1 MRFSPAIL
9 DEIRARLS
17 VSQVVGRK
25 VALKR
30 KGREFGG
37 LSPFKSE
44 KSPSFFVNDQKGFYH
59 CFASGEHG
67 DIFKFLMTTEG
78 LSFSEAV
85 EQLAAEAGVPLPKA
99 TAQDAERESERT
111 RLYALLEV
119 SAAFFEAQLQGPNGA
134 EARAYLDKR
143 GVQAATVKKFRLGYG
158 PKGRAA
164 LKEHLAKAGFTT
176 EEMITSGMLIGG
188 EDIPVAYDRF
198 RDRVMFPIT
207 DLKDRPIAFGG
218 RAMQK
223 DERAKYL
230 NSPETPLFHKG
241 GILFNAAKARPLAF
255 EREQVI
261 AVEGYMDVVALTEGG
276 FGQSVAPLGTALTE
290 DQVKLLWRM
299 TPEPILCFDGDAA
312 GQKAAYR
319 AVDTVLPHLK
329 PGISVSFVF
338 LPDGLD
344 PDDMIR
350 RQGAEAMKACLAN
363 AKPLSEVL
371 YEREWAQSDWSTPER
386 RARLEAQLRALVGKI
401 ADPSVRS
408 HYGRAIAERLA
419 KAWGH
424 PLPAVPTFGPPV
436 EIPVRPPAGAT
447 AGNVVPM
454 ARTNSGRPASGPP
467 PSHDIPHDVAPHEFA
482 TYDLAPYDSHGR
494 DFDPRD
500 DDRYDYAALDHG
512 PPDHGAS
519 NDHLPV
525 VSGPTSRNVSRQAAP
540 PPARAAGQ
548 QGGQGRQFSSGQSWS
563 GNGGGKGA
571 RGQYGGGPNG
581 GPNGVKGG
589 GGKFQGKFSGKL
601 PPWIK
606 PTASDALRQSRMVGG
621 GRQAVPHR
629 EALMLK
635 ALLQHPWLIDD
646 HAEDIAR
653 LTFSLPTLMQLRDAV
668 LACAATNSAG
678 DGGNVLD
685 SQSLRSQ
692 LERLSLG
699 HVIDLVNQAI
709 THACDRFA
717 RPDAEK
723 VAVEAGWSHALA
735 LHERQLGLE
744 RELDAAEM
752 DWHSDGSEAAFVRI
766 CEIKQMI
773 ASSNVTEPSTDI

>member
-1 MRFSPAIL
+1 MRFSPALL

-37 LSPFKSE
+37 LSPFKTE

-111 RLYALLEV
+111 RLYALLEA
-119 SAAFFEAQLQGPNGA
+119 SAAFFEQQLLGPNGKD
-134 EARAYLDKR
+134 ARDYLEKR
-143 GVQAATVKKFRLGYG
+143 GVKPATVKKFRLGYG

-164 LKEHLAKAGFTT
+164 LKEHLAKAGFST

-188 EDIPVAYDRF
+188 ADIPVAYDRF

-329 PGISVSFVF
+329 PGMSVSFVF

-350 RQGAEAMKACLAN
+350 KHGAEAMKACLDAP
-363 AKPLSEVL
+363 KPLSEVL
-371 YEREWAQSDWSTPER
+371 FEREWAQSDWSTPER
-386 RARLEAQLRALVGKI
+386 RARLEAQLRTLVAKI
-401 ADPSVRS
+401 VDPSVRG
-408 HYGRAIAERLA
+408 HYGQAIAERLA

-424 PLPAVPTFGPPV
+424 APRAIAASPAPPLTRAPAPDVSAPPLDDVPDHFDSRDYDSRCYDDVPDFDMPAPV
-436 EIPVRPPAGAT
+436 QP
-447 AGNVVPM
+447 
-454 ARTNSGRPASGPP
+454 SGPP
-467 PSHDIPHDVAPHEFA
+467 SRHE
-482 TYDLAPYDSHGR
+482 
-494 DFDPRD
+494 
-500 DDRYDYAALDHG
+500 
-512 PPDHGAS
+512 
-519 NDHLPV
+519 
-525 VSGPTSRNVSRQAAP
+525 SRQQVARP
-540 PPARAAGQ
+540 PSQSQGEAY
-548 QGGQGRQFSSGQSWS
+548 GGQGRSSGGGYGS
-563 GNGGGKGA
+563 GRPGGS
-571 RGQYGGGPNG
+571 GQYPA
-581 GPNGVKGG
+581 
-589 GGKFQGKFSGKL
+589 KFQGKFQGQFQAKFTGRPGGKGGGKFGGTA
-601 PPWIK
+601 PPWMK
-606 PTASDALRQSRMVGG
+606 PSASDSLLQSNLVGG
-621 GRQAVPHR
+621 GDRVPPPR
-629 EALMLK
+629 EALILK
-635 ALLQHPWLIDD
+635 ILLNHPWLIDD
-646 HAEDIAR
+646 HAEEIAL
-653 LTFSLPTLMQLRDAV
+653 LTFTLPSLTRVRDA
-668 LACAATNSAG
+668 LLSCAASISNEG
-678 DGGNVLD
+678 DANVLD
-685 SQSLRSQ
+685 SQSLRTQ

-699 HVIDLVNQAI
+699 KVVDLINRAI
-709 THACDRFA
+709 THTSDRFA
-717 RPDAEK
+717 RPEADRAE
-723 VAVEAGWSHALA
+723 VDAGWRHALA
-735 LHERQLGLE
+735 LHDRQLGFE
-744 RELDAAEM
+744 RELDAAER
-752 DWHSDGSEAAFVRI
+752 DWHSDGSEAAFARI
-766 CEIKQMI
+766 CEIKQLI
-773 ASSNVTEPSTDI
+773 ASSNVTEPSTDY

>member
-1 MRFSPAIL
+1 MRFSPALL

-37 LSPFKSE
+37 LSPFKTE

-85 EQLAAEAGVPLPKA
+85 EQLAGEAGVPLPKA
-99 TAQDAERESERT
+99 SAQDAERESERT

-119 SAAFFEAQLQGPNGA
+119 SAAFFEAQLVGPNGT
-134 EARAYLDKR
+134 EARAYLEKR
-143 GVQAATVKKFRLGYG
+143 GVKAATIKKFRLGYG
-158 PKGRAA
+158 PKGRAM

-255 EREQVI
+255 ERDQVI

-329 PGISVSFVF
+329 PGFSVAFVF

-350 RQGAEAMKACLAN
+350 QQGADAMKACLAA

-371 YEREWAQSDWSTPER
+371 FDREWAAGEWTTPER
-386 RARLEAQLRALVGKI
+386 RARLEAQLRALVVKI
-401 ADPSVRS
+401 TDASVRG
-408 HYGRAIAERLA
+408 HYGQAIAERLD
-419 KAWGH
+419 KAWGRA
-424 PLPAVPTFGPPV
+424 PRALAAPSQAVPAPAARAAPKLVDEPPSMADFDTRDFGDYDSHAYDDRGGDDHAGQSGGNRDLV
-436 EIPVRPPAGAT
+436 PA
-447 AGNVVPM
+447 NLVP
-454 ARTNSGRPASGPP
+454 ANYDDQRAVAPASGP
-467 PSHDIPHDVAPHEFA
+467 S
-482 TYDLAPYDSHGR
+482 
-494 DFDPRD
+494 
-500 DDRYDYAALDHG
+500 
-512 PPDHGAS
+512 
-519 NDHLPV
+519 
-525 VSGPTSRNVSRQAAP
+525 SRHVSRQISSAP
-540 PPARAAGQ
+540 AFTGGGQGQRQPWQ
-548 QGGQGRQFSSGQSWS
+548 QGGGQN
-563 GNGGGKGA
+563 NGKFGS
-571 RGQYGGGPNG
+571 
-581 GPNGVKGG
+581 
-589 GGKFQGKFSGKL
+589 GGKFGGKFSGKPGGKFGGKFGGPP
-601 PPWIK
+601 PPWMK
-606 PTASDALRQSRMVGG
+606 PSASDSLRSSSMVGG
-621 GRQAVPHR
+621 GQRAIPHR
-629 EALMLK
+629 EALMLQV
-635 ALLQHPWLIDD
+635 LMTHPWLIDD
-646 HAEDIAR
+646 HAEEIAQI
-653 LTFSLPTLMQLRDAV
+653 TFSLPSLTQVRDA
-668 LACAATNSAG
+668 LLTCNATVSA
-678 DGGNVLD
+678 DSGGNVLD

-699 HVIDLVNQAI
+699 KVIGLISQAI
-709 THACDRFA
+709 THKCDRFA
-717 RPDAEK
+717 LADADKAE
-723 VAVEAGWSHALA
+723 VEAGWRHALE

-752 DWHSDGSEAAFVRI
+752 DWHHDGSEAAFVRI
-766 CEIKQMI
+766 CEIKQLI

>member
-1 MRFSPAIL
+1 MRFSPALL

-37 LSPFKSE
+37 LSPFKTE

-85 EQLAAEAGVPLPKA
+85 EQLAGEAGVPLPKA
-99 TAQDAERESERT
+99 TAQDAERESERA
-111 RLYALLEV
+111 RLYTLLET
-119 SAAFFEAQLQGPNGA
+119 SAAFFEAQLLGPNGKD
-134 EARAYLDKR
+134 AREYLEKR
-143 GVQAATVKKFRLGYG
+143 GVKPATVKKFRLGYG
-158 PKGRAA
+158 PRGRAA

-329 PGISVSFVF
+329 PGISVAFVF

-350 RQGAEAMKACLAN
+350 QQGADAMKACLAA

-371 YEREWAQSDWSTPER
+371 FDREWAAGEWTTPER
-386 RARLEAQLRALVGKI
+386 RARLEAQLRALVLKI
-401 ADPSVRS
+401 ADPSVRG
-408 HYGRAIAERLA
+408 HYGQAIAERLD
-419 KAWGH
+419 KAWGRA
-424 PLPAVPTFGPPV
+424 PRAAIAAPAAVTPVVRSAAKTAEAPPV
-436 EIPVRPPAGAT
+436 DDFST
-447 AGNVVPM
+447 
-454 ARTNSGRPASGPP
+454 
-467 PSHDIPHDVAPHEFA
+467 
-482 TYDLAPYDSHGR
+482 R
-494 DFDPRD
+494 DFADYDQNAFGHAD
-500 DDRYDYAALDHG
+500 DDRSADDFGHG
-512 PPDHGAS
+512 DLVPMSFDRNEVA
-519 NDHLPV
+519 
-525 VSGPTSRNVSRQAAP
+525 GPTSRHVSRQVSSAP
-540 PPARAAGQ
+540 AYSGGYGQ
-548 QGGQGRQFSSGQSWS
+548 GQGGGQRQPWGQGGGQGGGKFTGKS
-563 GNGGGKGA
+563 GGGKGF
-571 RGQYGGGPNG
+571 GGPGFG
-581 GPNGVKGG
+581 GPGFRSK
-589 GGKFQGKFSGKL
+589 GGKFGGPP
-601 PPWIK
+601 PPWMK
-606 PTASDALRQSRMVGG
+606 PAASDSLRSSSMVGG
-621 GRQAVPHR
+621 GSKAVPHR

-635 ALLQHPWLIDD
+635 VLMVHPWLIED
-646 HAEDIAR
+646 HAEEIAQ
-653 LTFSLPTLMQLRDAV
+653 LTFTLPSLTRVRDA
-668 LACAATNSAG
+668 LLSCAASVSHES
-678 DGGNVLD
+678 GGNVLD
-685 SQSLRSQ
+685 SQSLQSQ

-699 HVIDLVNQAI
+699 KVVDLINQAI
-709 THACDRFA
+709 THKSDRFA
-717 RPDAEK
+717 HAGTDKAE
-723 VAVEAGWSHALA
+723 VEAGWRHALA
-735 LHERQLGLE
+735 LHDRQLGLE
-744 RELDAAEM
+744 RELDAAEK
-752 DWHSDGSEAAFVRI
+752 DWHNDGSEAAFVRI
-766 CEIKQMI
+766 CEIKQLI

>member
-1 MRFSPAIL
+1 MRYSPALL

-30 KGREFGG
+30 KGREFAG
-37 LSPFKSE
+37 LSPFKTE

-67 DIFKFLMTTEG
+67 DIFKFVMTTEG

-85 EQLAAEAGVPLPKA
+85 ERLANEAGVPLPKA
-99 TAQDAERESERT
+99 TAQDAARESERA
-111 RLYALLEV
+111 RLYTLLEA
-119 SAAFFEAQLQGPNGA
+119 SAAYFEAQLQGPNGT
-134 EARAYLDKR
+134 EARAYLEKR
-143 GVQAATVKKFRLGYG
+143 GVKAATIKAFRLGYG

-164 LKEHLAKAGFTT
+164 LKAHLAKAGFTT

-329 PGISVSFVF
+329 PGISVAFVF

-350 RQGAEAMKACLAN
+350 QQGADAMKACLAN
-363 AKPLSEVL
+363 ARPLSEVL
-371 YEREWAQSDWSTPER
+371 FDREWAQSDWTTPER
-386 RARLEAQLRALVGKI
+386 RARLEAQLRALILKI
-401 ADPSVRS
+401 GDPSVRG
-408 HYGRAIAERLA
+408 HYGEAIAARLDQ
-419 KAWGH
+419 AWGRAPRAVALSAPAAATSARSAPLVDDH
-424 PLPAVPTFGPPV
+424 PAMADFDTRDFGDYDSLGHYDRVGRDLSSV
-436 EIPVRPPAGAT
+436 EFG
-447 AGNVVPM
+447 
-454 ARTNSGRPASGPP
+454 
-467 PSHDIPHDVAPHEFA
+467 SHDLVA
-482 TYDLAPYDSHGR
+482 
-494 DFDPRD
+494 
-500 DDRYDYAALDHG
+500 AADERREIAG
-512 PPDHGAS
+512 PS
-519 NDHLPV
+519 
-525 VSGPTSRNVSRQAAP
+525 SRHVSRQISSAP
-540 PPARAAGQ
+540 PYSGG
-548 QGGQGRQFSSGQSWS
+548 QGGQSGQGGQRQPWS
-563 GNGGGKGA
+563 
-571 RGQYGGGPNG
+571 QQ
-581 GPNGVKGG
+581 G
-589 GGKFQGKFSGKL
+589 GGKFTGGGKFGSGGKFNG
-601 PPWIK
+601 K
-606 PTASDALRQSRMVGG
+606 PGGKFGSKFGGKFGGPDHWARPATDSLRQSSMLGQIVK
-621 GRQAVPHR
+621 APPHR
-629 EALMLK
+629 EALILRV
-635 ALLQHPWLIDD
+635 LLNHPWIVDED
-646 HAEDIAR
+646 AEEIAQ
-653 LTFSLPTLMQLRDAV
+653 LTFSLASLTQVRDA
-668 LACAATNSAG
+668 LLTCSASVSDESG
-678 DGGNVLD
+678 VNVLD

-692 LERLSLG
+692 LDRLSLG
-699 HVIDLVNQAI
+699 KVVDLIHHAD
-709 THACDRFA
+709 THKNDRFA
-717 RPDAEK
+717 RPDADK
-723 VAVEAGWSHALA
+723 SRVRASWRHLLD
-735 LHERQLGLE
+735 LHHRQLGHE
-744 RELDAAEM
+744 RELDAAEL
-752 DWHSDGSEAAFVRI
+752 DWYENGSEEAYLRI
-766 CEIKQMI
+766 REIKQLI

>member
-1 MRFSPAIL
+1 MRYSPALL

-30 KGREFGG
+30 KGREFAG
-37 LSPFKSE
+37 LSPFKTE

-67 DIFKFLMTTEG
+67 DIFKFVMTTEG

-85 EQLAAEAGVPLPKA
+85 ERLADEAGVPLPKA
-99 TAQDAERESERT
+99 TARDAERETERA
-111 RLYALLEV
+111 RLYKLLET
-119 SAAFFEAQLQGPNGA
+119 SAAFFEAQLQGPNGS
-134 EARAYLDKR
+134 EARAYLEKR
-143 GVQAATVKKFRLGYG
+143 GVKTATIAKFRLGYG

-164 LKEHLAKAGFTT
+164 LKDHLAKAGFTT

-255 EREQVI
+255 ERDQVI

-312 GQKAAYR
+312 GKKAAYR

-329 PGISVSFVF
+329 PGISVAFVF

-350 RQGAEAMKACLAN
+350 QQGADAMKACLAN
-363 AKPLSEVL
+363 ARPLSEVL
-371 YEREWAQSDWSTPER
+371 FDREWAAADWTTPER
-386 RARLEAQLRALVGKI
+386 RARLEAQLRALIQKI
-401 ADPSVRS
+401 ADPSVRG
-408 HYGRAIAERLA
+408 HYGEAIAQRLDR
-419 KAWGH
+419 AWGRAPRSVAVARQPAPARLERAPSAPSDDH
-424 PLPAVPTFGPPV
+424 PGMADFETRDFGDFDSYDTGGQSMADIGHGELVPAIGDRR
-436 EIPVRPPAGAT
+436 E
-447 AGNVVPM
+447 M
-454 ARTNSGRPASGPP
+454 ARPTIA
-467 PSHDIPHDVAPHEFA
+467 
-482 TYDLAPYDSHGR
+482 
-494 DFDPRD
+494 
-500 DDRYDYAALDHG
+500 
-512 PPDHGAS
+512 
-519 NDHLPV
+519 
-525 VSGPTSRNVSRQAAP
+525 GPTSRQASRQISSAP
-540 PPARAAGQ
+540 AFTGGQ
-548 QGGQGRQFSSGQSWS
+548 VGGQGGGMRQPWPQPG
-563 GNGGGKGA
+563 
-571 RGQYGGGPNG
+571 R
-581 GPNGVKGG
+581 
-589 GGKFQGKFSGKL
+589 GKFSGGQTGGGKSGGGGRFGGKGGRFGSP
-601 PPWIK
+601 PPWMK
-606 PTASDALRQSRMVGG
+606 PTASDSLRSSSMVGG
-621 GRQAVPHR
+621 GSKAMPLR

-635 ALLQHPWLIDD
+635 VLMAHPWLIED
-646 HAEDIAR
+646 HAEEIAQ
-653 LTFSLPTLMQLRDAV
+653 LEFSLPSLARVRDA
-668 LACAATNSAG
+668 LLSCAAAVSHES
-678 DGGNVLD
+678 GGNVLD
-685 SQSLRSQ
+685 SQSLHSQ
-692 LERLSLG
+692 LDRLSLG
-699 HVIDLVNQAI
+699 KVVDLINQAI
-709 THACDRFA
+709 THKSDRFA
-717 RPDAEK
+717 LTGADKTE
-723 VAVEAGWSHALA
+723 VEAGWCHALA
-735 LHERQLGLE
+735 LHDRQVGLE
-744 RELDAAEM
+744 RELDVAEK
-752 DWHSDGSEAAFVRI
+752 DWHSDGSEASFARI
-766 CEIKQMI
+766 CEIKQLI

>member
-1 MRFSPAIL
+1 MRFSPALL

-37 LSPFKSE
+37 LSPFKTE

-78 LSFSEAV
+78 LSFTEAV
-85 EQLAAEAGVPLPKA
+85 EQLAGEAGVPLPKA

-119 SAAFFEAQLQGPNGA
+119 SAAFFEAQLVGPNGT
-134 EARAYLDKR
+134 EARAYLEKR
-143 GVQAATVKKFRLGYG
+143 GVKSATIKKFRLGYG
-158 PKGRAA
+158 PKGRAM

-329 PGISVSFVF
+329 PGISVAFVF

-350 RQGAEAMKACLAN
+350 QQGADAMKACLAA

-371 YEREWAQSDWSTPER
+371 FDREWAAGEWTTPER
-386 RARLEAQLRALVGKI
+386 RARLEAQLRALILKI
-401 ADPSVRS
+401 ADPSVRG
-408 HYGRAIAERLA
+408 HYGQAIAERLD
-419 KAWGH
+419 KAWGRAPRAVAAPSPVASAPVVRSVPKLVDDH
-424 PLPAVPTFGPPV
+424 PAMADFDTRDFG
-436 EIPVRPPAGAT
+436 
-447 AGNVVPM
+447 
-454 ARTNSGRPASGPP
+454 
-467 PSHDIPHDVAPHEFA
+467 D
-482 TYDLAPYDSHGR
+482 YDSHAY
-494 DFDPRD
+494 
-500 DDRYDYAALDHG
+500 DDRGGDDHRGQSEGHRDLVPANYDA
-512 PPDHGAS
+512 PQE
-519 NDHLPV
+519 V
-525 VSGPTSRNVSRQAAP
+525 TGPTSRHVSRQISSAP
-540 PPARAAGQ
+540 AFTGGGQGQRQPWQ
-548 QGGQGRQFSSGQSWS
+548 QGG
-563 GNGGGKGA
+563 GKFG
-571 RGQYGGGPNG
+571 
-581 GPNGVKGG
+581 GG
-589 GGKFQGKFSGKL
+589 GGKFGGKPGSKFGGPP
-601 PPWIK
+601 PPWMK
-606 PTASDALRQSRMVGG
+606 PSASDSLRSSSMVGG
-621 GRQAVPHR
+621 GLRAIPHR
-629 EALMLK
+629 EALMLQV
-635 ALLQHPWLIDD
+635 LMNHPWLIDD
-646 HAEDIAR
+646 HAEEIAQ
-653 LTFSLPTLMQLRDAV
+653 LTFALPSLTQVRDA
-668 LACAATNSAG
+668 LLTCAAVSSSDSG
-678 DGGNVLD
+678 DSGANVLD

-699 HVIDLVNQAI
+699 KVVDLINQAI
-709 THACDRFA
+709 THKSDRFV
-717 RPDAEK
+717 RPDADKAE
-723 VAVEAGWSHALA
+723 VEAGWCHALA
-735 LHERQLGLE
+735 LHDRQLRLE
-744 RELDAAEM
+744 RELDVAEK

-766 CEIKQMI
+766 CEIKQLI